1 MTTID
6 MNAKIESWKSK
17 LLDLSKKNRL
27 LNYKETK
34 RSSLKILNPECFEL
48 FESFVKNEEP
58 LIFPSV
64 VEHNK
69 DEADNV
75 QEEYD
80 YPIKMNQSP
89 KEAQLT
95 HFACSGIVNHR
106 VYRFSICIEYT

>member
-1 MTTID
+1 MQ
-6 MNAKIESWKSK
+6 KIESWKSK

-64 VEHNK
+64 VEPTTRMKQIMFKKNMTI
-69 DEADNV
+69 
-75 QEEYD
+75 Q
-80 YPIKMNQSP
+80 
-89 KEAQLT
+89 
-95 HFACSGIVNHR
+95 
-106 VYRFSICIEYT
+106 